1 MHSTSSSPETIST
14 PHDGAVES
22 LTRRAVVVAVLR
34 FNLRLFLDG
43 AKDVILAPLSLLT
56 GCIALMLPSH
66 RAPSPLRFL
75 VRTARRLD
83 DAIDLCDLP
92 ELRPSSPASMALRSA
107 RGDGGLTDLAASPR
121 VSDDLSAV
129 EDA

>member
-1 MHSTSSSPETIST
+1 MQRTSSPETISIS
-14 PHDGAVES
+14 HDGPVDS

-92 ELRPSSPASMALRSA
+92 ELRRASPTPVALPAA
-107 RGDGGLTDLAASPR
+107 RDGRDPTDLATSLAGSGDP
-121 VSDDLSAV
+121 SAV
-129 EDA
+129 HEA

>member
-1 MHSTSSSPETIST
+1 MTVPSSPSRDAPSWSPCSALIS
-14 PHDGAVES
+14 AS
-22 LTRRAVVVAVLR
+22 
-34 FNLRLFLDG
+34 FLDG

-92 ELRPSSPASMALRSA
+92 ELRRASPTPVALPAA
-107 RGDGGLTDLAASPR
+107 RDGRDPTDLATSLAGSGDP
-121 VSDDLSAV
+121 SAV
-129 EDA
+129 HEA